1 MKDNKKHID
10 QYFEDKLKGLQP
22 AATEADWQA
31 ILSKMEPAP
40 PTRKKGFWWILL
52 LLLPVALGIV
62 WLLYPSSEP
71 IKKVPK
77 SSNQT
82 SIEKTNKSDLNSTSG
97 DMQPSSKKVGVEDV
111 SAIPNP
117 ESSKTEVDL
126 AQPNIYKGNKNK
138 TSDKAIAK
146 HSSGKSKTVISVDPI
161 ENESYPESLNLYLW
175 DMDGRKIRTLFDYSE
190 LQFSLPELMTFP
202 FVPPSKKMIVDAP
215 PFPKKVPGLI
225 ISPYFAM
232 NRYQARFNA
241 EDPQYEKYRNAS
253 DHPVWLSDMGLK
265 IEHQKGK
272 MIINSGIIYSQ
283 KGQQFKGQT
292 RYMLY
297 DSFPH
302 LNPQGQII
310 GYFRVNYRDT
320 TVEIK
325 NVTKMSFVEIP
336 VNIGRSFQIKKSTLT
351 ASVGTTI
358 SILTASDGLAIAD
371 NLGLHQA
378 SDMSLFNYRKWMQS
392 AQVELGYKYA
402 WNQSFSA
409 GVGIQQ
415 RAGLT
420 NLYKNEPFSQRFM
433 NTGGFIALNFRF

>member
-1 MKDNKKHID
+1 MKDKKKHID

-22 AATEADWQA
+22 AASEADWQA

-40 PTRKKGFWWILL
+40 PSRKKGFWWIPL
-52 LLLPVALGIV
+52 LLLPIALVVV
-62 WLLYPSSEP
+62 WLLYPFDHPVKNGSKNSTQLTIDQSHKPE
-71 IKKVPK
+71 
-77 SSNQT
+77 
-82 SIEKTNKSDLNSTSG
+82 LNSTSG
-97 DMQPSSKKVGVEDV
+97 EIQPTPKKMEDV
-111 SAIPNP
+111 SKNSSP
-117 ESSKTEVDL
+117 EYSTTEVGL
-126 AQPNIYKGNKNK
+126 AHPEIKQGSKKRATGVQAVN
-138 TSDKAIAK
+138 
-146 HSSGKSKTVISVDPI
+146 HSFNKSKNVVSEDPI
-161 ENESYPESLNLYLW
+161 ENESDPRSPGLQLW
-175 DMDGRKIRTLFDYSE
+175 NMDGRSISAMFDYSE
-190 LQFSLPELMTFP
+190 LQFSMPELMPFP
-202 FVPPSKKMIVDAP
+202 FMPPSKKLIPEILPSPKNP
-215 PFPKKVPGLI
+215 PLLNL
-225 ISPYFAM
+225 SPYFAV

-241 EDPQYEKYRNAS
+241 EDPLYNKYRNAS

-272 MIINSGIIYSQ
+272 MIMNSGIIYSQ

-325 NVTKMSFVEIP
+325 NVTKTSFVEIP
-336 VNIGRSFQIKKSTLT
+336 INIGRSFQIKKSTLT

-358 SILTASDGLAIAD
+358 SILTGSDGLAIAD

-392 AQVELGYKYA
+392 AQVELSYKYA
-402 WNQSFSA
+402 WNQRFSG

-420 NLYKNEPFSQRFM
+420 NLYKNEPFSQKFM
-433 NTGGFIALNFRF
+433 NTGGFITLNFRF